1 MTQITGKGQSG
12 RQHLKL
18 EAIWDDL
25 LSGQPER
32 VRAAYGSLTEPE
44 QKAVYKHLQR
54 MADEPGWQPEQQL
67 SARAALRVLEDQSS

>member
-12 RQHLKL
+12 GQHHKL
-18 EAIWDDL
+18 EVIWDDL

-32 VRAAYGSLTEPE
+32 VRAAYVSLTEPE
-44 QKAVYKHLQR
+44 QKVVYKHLQR

-67 SARAALRVLEDQSS
+67 SARTALRAIEDQS